1 MRYSVEQCGCHLGIA
16 KDRHPLPELQIGC
29 DDDAG
34 LLIKL
39 TDEVEQQR
47 PAGFRERDV
56 SQFINDHTIHLGQ
69 LANNF
74 ASVSFRLFPYQG
86 IDEIDSIV
94 EACLLTLIDERRAQ
108 SNGDVGFA
116 GSGAADKNYT
126 NGINF

>member
-47 PAGFRERDV
+47 PAGFREGALEIPCHFCKLKKR
-56 SQFINDHTIHLGQ
+56 NDTCEK
-69 LANNF
+69 N
-74 ASVSFRLFPYQG
+74 
-86 IDEIDSIV
+86 
-94 EACLLTLIDERRAQ
+94 LILM
-108 SNGDVGFA
+108 
-116 GSGAADKNYT
+116 
-126 NGINF
+126 

>member
-1 MRYSVEQCGCHLGIA
+1 MPRNPRA
-16 KDRHPLPELQIGC
+16 DQIGTGGRIKSESPGRC
-29 DDDAG
+29 ARNAHDDDAG

-108 SNGDVGFA
+108 SNGD
-116 GSGAADKNYT
+116 
-126 NGINF
+126 

>member
-1 MRYSVEQCGCHLGIA
+1 MPSYSELAYWLCLRCGLLNAAVFALCEAERVVAGLDDLTVMRYSVEQCGCHLGIA
-16 KDRHPLPELQIGC
+16 KNRHPLSELQIGC

-74 ASVSFRLFPYQG
+74 GAYK
-86 IDEIDSIV
+86 
-94 EACLLTLIDERRAQ
+94 AMLISLDLVARPA
-108 SNGDVGFA
+108 
-116 GSGAADKNYT
+116 
-126 NGINF
+126 